1 MFDFLQTHLLAPT
14 NHFEAL
20 STSTGPHR
28 APDPG
33 KLFRIPSALDLSKVL
48 AQPYKVLQQQQEIT
62 FFVKIDWNTR
72 IHTRDRQLIN
82 PPMNKNIDHL
92 NWQN

>member
-1 MFDFLQTHLLAPT
+1 MIFCKHIYLAPYQP
-14 NHFEAL
+14 FEAL

-62 FFVKIDWNTR
+62 FLVKIDWNTR
-72 IHTRDRQLIN
+72 IHTRDRQSIN